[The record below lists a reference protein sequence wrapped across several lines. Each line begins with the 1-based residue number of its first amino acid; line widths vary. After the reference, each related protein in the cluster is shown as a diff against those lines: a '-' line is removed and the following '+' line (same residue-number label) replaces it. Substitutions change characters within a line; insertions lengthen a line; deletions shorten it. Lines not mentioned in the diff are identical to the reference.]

1 MRIVALQNYAKHKQK
16 SQTTH
21 RTAAST
27 HIHLSVA
34 LGHDNAIVVGTVRT
48 SRTFLS
54 ALDLNVGDVFPFVGQ
69 RPQLPDNFV
78 DVRYFHPVI
87 LIKRINE
94 EKKCRISQ
102 LGEFIGAMGTTDSRF
117 HYLHG
122 GGLCPERRSTCQGR

>member
-27 HIHLSVA
+27 HVHLSIA

-54 ALDLNVGDVFPFVGQ
+54 AFDLDVGDVFPFVGQ
-69 RPQLPDNFV
+69 RPQLADDFV
-78 DVRYFHPVI
+78 DIGYFHPVI
-87 LIKRINE
+87 LLDE
-94 EKKCRISQ
+94 EKK
-102 LGEFIGAMGTTDSRF
+102 
-117 HYLHG
+117 
-122 GGLCPERRSTCQGR
+122 RRNA